1 MRKQIFSLALSTVFG
16 LGVAMAAPQN
26 TATSPQSQE
35 QSAPAERG
43 HWAGR
48 HEADPNKEVQHLT
61 KKLNLTA
68 DQQNQILPILT
79 SRQQQMEGIRN
90 DSSLSAQDRRAKFRA
105 VREDSDS
112 KIRAVLNDDQK
123 KTYDQMQ
130 QQMRER
136 HEAHQ
141 HNNGTGGGAQ

>member
-1 MRKQIFSLALSTVFG
+1 MRKQIFSLALSSLFA
-16 LGVAMAAPQN
+16 LGVAVAAPQ
-26 TATSPQSQE
+26 ATEPAQDQAAPQQKGE
-35 QSAPAERG
+35 
-43 HWAGR
+43 WAGR
-48 HEADPNKEVQHLT
+48 HEAADPNKQVQRLT

-79 SRQQQMEGIRN
+79 ERRQQMESIRN
-90 DSSLSAQDRRAKFRA
+90 DSSLSAQDRRAKMHA
-105 VREDSDS
+105 AREDADA

-136 HEAHQ
+136 HQEHRN
-141 HNNGTGGGAQ
+141 HNSGTGSPS